1 MAYQPEGWNMTEP
14 SLLYASEI
22 PITRDIHIMIPTVG
36 EVLEDE
42 DNYYSLVT
50 MLTAMPMDF
59 MVQLDDMGIDFT
71 EIGEYEL
78 FLILFNSIRMMDTH
92 LIFGDLDLSAFELAH
107 HIETGA
113 PVIYDEENDI
123 VFDKVVQT
131 KIADALR
138 RLHHLEKNNKKPGN
152 KEAKEFLLERAR
164 KKMKRQKKRRQASQ
178 LTQLITAM
186 VNTEQFKYGYEGTRE
201 LSIYQFNESVRQIQH
216 KVDYDNRM
224 HGIYAGTVDPKGMSQ
239 DDLNWLIH
247 K

>member
-1 MAYQPEGWNMTEP
+1 MTEP

-22 PITRDIHIMIPTVG
+22 PITRDIRIMIPTVG

-42 DNYYSLVT
+42 ENYYSLVT

-78 FLILFNSIRMMDTH
+78 FLVLFNSIRMMDTH
-92 LIFGDLDLSAFELAH
+92 LIFGDLDLSTFELAH

-113 PVIYDEENDI
+113 PVMYDEENDI